1 MPAGGPHDKPTSQ
14 TSRDIITE
22 PARLPM
28 STDSMR
34 RIVLCFVALTS
45 CAAATAAF
53 AQRGAMTLPRNLDE
67 LTDRASDIVR
77 GTVVDA
83 RVEKHPEL
91 DNLHTIVV
99 TLSVRETLKGDA
111 RGTYTFRQ
119 YIWDMRD
126 RQDAAGYRKGQ
137 DLLLL
142 MNAPSRYGLSS
153 PVGLEQGR
161 FRIERDRSGREVALN
176 GTGNLRLFER
186 LQDAKSRPA
195 ALTERQSSLVVK
207 HRSGPIALEDVAAMI
222 RAYTENGG

>member
-1 MPAGGPHDKPTSQ
+1 
-14 TSRDIITE
+14 
-22 PARLPM
+22 M
-28 STDSMR
+28 STDRLR
-34 RIVLCFVALTS
+34 RILRPIVLVAA
-45 CAAATAAF
+45 CIAATTAV
-53 AQRGAMTLPRNLDE
+53 AQRGALTLPRNLDE

-119 YIWDMRD
+119 YIWDIRD

-161 FRIERDRSGREVALN
+161 FRIQRDRAGREVAMN

-186 LQDAKSRPA
+186 LQDGGPKPA
-195 ALTERQSSLVVK
+195 ALTEQQASLVAR
-207 HRSGPIALEDVAAMI
+207 HRSGPIPLEDVSAMI
-222 RAYTENGG
+222 RAYAENGG

>member
-1 MPAGGPHDKPTSQ
+1 
-14 TSRDIITE
+14 
-22 PARLPM
+22 
-28 STDSMR
+28 MR
-34 RIVLCFVALTS
+34 RALQCLVAFAA
-45 CAAATAAF
+45 CAAGTAAF
-53 AQRGAMTLPRNLDE
+53 AQRGALTLPRNLDE

-99 TLSVRETLKGDA
+99 TLAVRETLKGDA
-111 RGTYTFRQ
+111 RDTYTFRQ
-119 YIWDMRD
+119 YIWDIRD

-142 MNAPSRYGLSS
+142 MNAPSRYGLTS

-161 FRIERDRSGREVALN
+161 FRIQRDRSGREVALN

-186 LQDAKSRPA
+186 LQDAKSVPA
-195 ALTERQSSLVVK
+195 ALTEQQSSLVAR
-207 HRSGPIALEDVAAMI
+207 HRSGPIALDDVSAMI
-222 RAYTENGG
+222 RAYSENGG

>member
-1 MPAGGPHDKPTSQ
+1 
-14 TSRDIITE
+14 
-22 PARLPM
+22 M
-28 STDSMR
+28 STDRLR
-34 RIVLCFVALTS
+34 RILRPIVLVAA
-45 CAAATAAF
+45 CIAATSAV
-53 AQRGAMTLPRNLDE
+53 AQRGALTLPRNLDE

-119 YIWDMRD
+119 YIWDIRD

-161 FRIERDRSGREVALN
+161 FRIQRDRAGREVAMN

-186 LQDAKSRPA
+186 LQDGGPKPA
-195 ALTERQSSLVVK
+195 ALTERQASLVAR
-207 HRSGPIALEDVAAMI
+207 HRSGPIPLEDVSAMI
-222 RAYTENGG
+222 RAYAENGG